1 MKTPPLGMALWLLA
15 AFLASGCRHRD
26 LCESHWEHAPK
37 ACLNLRADY
46 RIAWEIPAETS
57 YADWRS
63 QWPPGLDFGYD
74 DLLPGTPDGLRVWTF
89 PPTREP
95 YTNNLPPH
103 GGEISFLEEGEH
115 ALLLYN
121 NDTEAIRFED
131 MDSWI
136 TSKATTRTRYRST
149 YGGNPYYTPQSRSER
164 TITPP
169 DMVYGAYIGSYRAI
183 MRQGAAP
190 DIEVE
195 MQPLV
200 FTYVVIH
207 EFDQGLEHVAYAR
220 GALAGM
226 AEGVWLHSGEST
238 LEAAT
243 LLYDCDVSSKAV
255 VAQVQSFG
263 IPGYPKK
270 EYARADGQYALNLE
284 VLLHNGK
291 MKSFDF
297 DVSDQVAAQPRGG
310 VIKVGGIKIDPKDAD
325 SSGSGFKVDVN
336 GWGEEEDLQ
345 M

>member
-1 MKTPPLGMALWLLA
+1 MNTRHLGIALWLLVA
-15 AFLASGCRHRD
+15 AVATGCRHRD
-26 LCESHWEHAPK
+26 FCQHHWDHAPK
-37 ACLNLRADY
+37 ARLNIRATY
-46 RIAWEIPAETS
+46 RIAWEIPAETP
-57 YADWRS
+57 YADWRAD
-63 QWPPGLDFGYD
+63 WPAVLDFGYD
-74 DLLPGTPDGLRVWTF
+74 DLLPGTPEGLRVWTF
-89 PPTREP
+89 PPTLEP
-95 YTNNLPPH
+95 YSNNLPPH

-121 NDTEAIRFED
+121 NDTEAIRFDD

-136 TSKATTRTRYRST
+136 TSKATTRTRFRST

-164 TITPP
+164 TITTP
-169 DMVYGAYIGSYRAI
+169 DMVYGAYVPSYQAL
-183 MRQGAAP
+183 MLQGPTP

-195 MQPLV
+195 LQPLV

-243 LLYDCDVSSKAV
+243 LLYDCDVTPAAV

-263 IPGYPKK
+263 IPGYPKP
-270 EYARADGQYALNLE
+270 EYSRSDGQYALNLE
-284 VLLHNGK
+284 VLLRNGK

-297 DVSDQVAAQPRGG
+297 DISAQVAAQPRGG
-310 VIKVGGIKIDPKDAD
+310 VIRVSGIKIDPKDAD
-325 SSGSGFKVDVN
+325 ASGSGFQVDVN